1 MCVRGG
7 GRSPGQRVW
16 EKVLCLAP
24 CPAPCLVPV
33 SCAWAPGSQEHLHPV
48 QERPGPSGAFLG
60 GSMGPRGRGEALG
73 AGRGAGLGVGKV
85 GVRLLLGSPR
95 CLSARLF
102 LPTKLARTWLPWHM
116 RRNLSL
122 GGKPGERGSG
132 VREWKQRGGGS
143 VLGEEKAK
151 QPRSSARGGMLTGR
165 GRFRV
170 TERHT

>member
-7 GRSPGQRVW
+7 GAIPGAESVGEGPLPCALPRPLPGPCL
-16 EKVLCLAP
+16 LCLG
-24 CPAPCLVPV
+24 
-33 SCAWAPGSQEHLHPV
+33 PGSQEHLHPV

-102 LPTKLARTWLPWHM
+102 LPTKLASAWLPWHM